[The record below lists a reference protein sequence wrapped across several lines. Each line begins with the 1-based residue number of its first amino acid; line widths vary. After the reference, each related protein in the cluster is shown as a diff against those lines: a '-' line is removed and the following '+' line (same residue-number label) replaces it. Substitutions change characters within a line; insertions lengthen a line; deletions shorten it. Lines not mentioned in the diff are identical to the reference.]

1 MLLLISFS
9 IIEMFLNAYKLFET
23 NRQKNDNHIFAK
35 SFLTNLDD
43 LVELGFVKDTSNNN
57 KCILQ
62 YSNIGTLDDSTLRL
76 VNIKNIDLEHIHD
89 LTNKISDVDGDNG
102 NNKDNRADRN
112 NRDNRDNKDN
122 KDNKKS
128 SSHVLENTEYKKAR
142 K

>member
-35 SFLTNLDD
+35 SFLTN
-43 LVELGFVKDTSNNN
+43 
-57 KCILQ
+57 
-62 YSNIGTLDDSTLRL
+62 NIGTLNDNVNQKYRALLTLR
-76 VNIKNIDLEHIHD
+76 I
-89 LTNKISDVDGDNG
+89 LTWSIFMINKISDVDGDNR
-102 NNKDNRADRN
+102 NNRDNRADRN

-128 SSHVLENTEYKKAR
+128 SSHVLENTDQTVQQD
-142 K
+142 

>member
-35 SFLTNLDD
+35 LFLTNLDD
-43 LVELGFVKDTSNNN
+43 LVELGF
-57 KCILQ
+57 
-62 YSNIGTLDDSTLRL
+62 RL

-102 NNKDNRADRN
+102 NNRDNRADRN